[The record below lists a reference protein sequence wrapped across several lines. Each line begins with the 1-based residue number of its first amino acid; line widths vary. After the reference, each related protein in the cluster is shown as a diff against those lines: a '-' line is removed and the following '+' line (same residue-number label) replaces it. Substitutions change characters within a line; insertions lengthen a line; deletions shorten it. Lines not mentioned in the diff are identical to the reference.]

1 MAERPLR
8 KDYYAHPNK
17 FIENNTKLPYLN
29 QSYTLPKKCINKY
42 RELDREVG
50 RKTTYL
56 YKDINKNRSNYT
68 RKCMEK
74 HSADSNYYLFHKKI
88 YVYKKGFTR
97 TFLKAWYFSGK
108 VHIFEHWY
116 DEQFI

>member
-1 MAERPLR
+1 MNERLLR

-17 FIENNTKLPYLN
+17 YIENNTKLPYLN

-56 YKDINKNRSNYT
+56 YKDIKAYKTNYA
-68 RKCMEK
+68 RKCASK
-74 HSADSNYYLFHKKI
+74 HSADCDYFFFHKLR
-88 YVYKKGFTR
+88 YLYKKGFIR
-97 TFLKAWYFSGK
+97 TFLKVSWFSGK
-108 VHIFEHWY
+108 VRVFDHWY